1 MNCKPLVAAAF
12 ALLLTLYSQLS
23 TIHAQDTE
31 FTYQGLVTDSG
42 TNFTG
47 TGQFEFALVTST
59 NSNNTATA
67 TAATPSGGA
76 ILGYTVTSEG
86 NGYTAAPTV
95 TISGGGGSGATAT
108 ATISGGRVTAIVPTD
123 YGNPATPYTSAP
135 TVTIAS
141 PPPDIT
147 YSNYWNN
154 DGSSGS
160 EPESAV
166 TVGVTNGLFTVIL
179 GNNALAN
186 MTAVP
191 VDIFNEPNLQLRIWF
206 NDGVNG
212 FAVLSPVQNL
222 TPTPYAVQALNA
234 SNVLGTVSADQLTG
248 SVPVS
253 QLSGTVPLS
262 QLPGAVL
269 TNGESSVNLNGSF
282 TGNGAGVTNLQ
293 LSSLGAPGT
302 FSTLSNYLEPQIT
315 LTVGLNPISLVTA
328 DVNGDGSPDVIDAN
342 SGTNTLTVLTNNGFG
357 ILGSNA
363 TLTVGNDPYFV
374 SAANISG
381 DGKHD
386 LISANY
392 GDSTLTVLTNN
403 GFGVFGSNA
412 TLKVGYE
419 PICVVAADVNGD
431 GKLDLVAANG
441 GSGTLTVLTNNGFGA
456 FGSNATINLGAG
468 SQPYTVVAADINGD
482 GKPDLIAPNVNLGA
496 LLVFTN
502 NGSGVFGSNAT
513 VNVGG
518 EPIGVLVVTNFDGHG
533 TMALIDSDYANNLLT
548 IFTNNGSGV
557 FGTNATI
564 FVTNGPVARFVAADI
579 NGDGKPDL
587 ITANLNYGSGTTLTV
602 FTNNGSGVFGL
613 DTTLTVGNGPFSVA
627 AADLLGNGKQDL
639 ISANEGTNFL
649 SVIYN
654 IQANLVSGPWLFA
667 NSADDFTG
675 DFTGDGSG
683 LTSLNASQLTT
694 GTIADSVL
702 APDVALTDG
711 SLTFTQPDIFNANVT
726 ITGSQPGDYNSP
738 LVFIENTDTSSLS
751 APSLRV
757 VGNGNTQ
764 NGVLSVS
771 SQATGLIAQFGNAQA
786 FVADITTNG
795 TIDAAFFNGN
805 GSNLTKL
812 NAAQLTSGVVPSG
825 VLPGFQSSSNYTL
838 ISGGQNN
845 AIVLSADHS
854 VIGGGLSGIIGAND
868 SQATIGGG
876 DANAILN
883 ISNNADYATIGGGEN
898 NTNSSNAGTVAGGQN
913 NFAAGQYQSTVGG
926 GYNNLASGNYGT
938 VPGGFQNVAGG
949 VSSFAAGAHAQATN
963 SGAFVWSD
971 NSVSTVFSSTNNN
984 SFNIRASG
992 GVRIA
997 TTTSGTVGATLLAGG
1012 TSWTTLSDRNAK
1024 KDFAPVDYQA
1034 VLDKLAQVPIQQW
1047 HYKWEADQATPN
1059 IGPMAQD
1066 FKHAFYPGRDDKG
1079 ISTLEFDGVE
1089 LAAIQ
1094 GLNQK
1099 LNEKDAEIQT
1109 LKEQNDSLASRLDEL
1124 EATVKSLAEK
1134 K

>member
-1 MNCKPLVAAAF
+1 MNCKPLLAAVF
-12 ALLLTLYSQLS
+12 SLLLTLNLQLS

-59 NSNNTATA
+59 NSNSTATA
-67 TAATPSGGA
+67 TANLSGHFVTS
-76 ILGYTVTSEG
+76 YTVAPGDGGS
-86 NGYTAAPTV
+86 GYSSAPTV

-108 ATISGGRVTAIVPTD
+108 AIISDGAVTAI
-123 YGNPATPYTSAP
+123 NPGQAGTGYTSTP
-135 TVTIAS
+135 TVTIAP

-160 EPESAV
+160 QPESAV
-166 TVGVTNGLFTVIL
+166 SVGVTNGLFTVIL
-179 GNNALAN
+179 GNTALAN

-191 VDIFNEPNLQLRIWF
+191 VAIFNEPNLQLRIWF

-212 FAVLSPVQNL
+212 FAALSPVQNL

-248 SVPVS
+248 SLPVS

-302 FSTLSNYLEPQIT
+302 FSTLSNYLESPIT
-315 LTVGLNPISLVTA
+315 LTVGLDPISVVAA
-328 DVNGDGSPDVIDAN
+328 DVNGDGHPDVIDAN
-342 SGTNTLTVLTNNGFG
+342 YGANTLTVLTNNDSG

-363 TLTVGNDPYFV
+363 TLTVGNQPYFV
-374 SAANISG
+374 SAADISG
-381 DGKHD
+381 DGKPD

-392 GDSTLTVLTNN
+392 GDGTLTVLTNN

-412 TLKVGYE
+412 TLKVGSE
-419 PICVVAADVNGD
+419 PACVVAADVNGD
-431 GKLDLVAANG
+431 GKLDLVAANNG
-441 GSGTLTVLTNNGFGA
+441 GGTLTVLTNNGFGT

-468 SQPYTVVAADINGD
+468 SQPYTVVSADINGD
-482 GKPDLIAPNVNLGA
+482 GKPDLIAPNWTLGA

-518 EPIGVLVVTNFDGHG
+518 EPVGVLVVTNFDGHG
-533 TMALIDSDYANNLLT
+533 TMALIDSDYKNSLLT

-564 FVTNGPVARFVAADI
+564 PIANGPATRFVAADI

-587 ITANLNYGSGTTLTV
+587 ITANYSGTSGTTLSV
-602 FTNNGSGVFGL
+602 FTNNGSGVFDF
-613 DTTLTVGNGPFSVA
+613 DTNFTVGLGPFSVA
-627 AADLLGNGKQDL
+627 SADLLGNGNQDL
-639 ISANEGTNFL
+639 ISANEKTNSL

-654 IQANLVSGPWLFA
+654 VQATLASGPWLFA
-667 NSADDFTG
+667 NLA
-675 DFTGDGSG
+675 
-683 LTSLNASQLTT
+683 
-694 GTIADSVL
+694 GTIPDSAL
-702 APDVALTDG
+702 ASDVALTDG
-711 SLTFTQPDIFNANVT
+711 SLTFTQPDTFETNVT
-726 ITGSQPGDYNSP
+726 ITGSQPGDFNSP
-738 LVFIENTDTSSLS
+738 LVLIDNTDTSSLS

-764 NGVLSVS
+764 YGVLSVS
-771 SQATGLIAQFGNAQA
+771 SQATGLIAQFGNAQS

-795 TIDAAFFNGN
+795 TIDAADFNGS
-805 GSNLTKL
+805 GSNLTSL
-812 NAAQLTSGVVPSG
+812 NAAQLAGGVVPSS

-845 AIVLSADHS
+845 VIVLSADHS
-854 VIGGGLSGIIGAND
+854 VISGGFDNTIDALDYQGTIAGGYFNTLLASSG
-868 SQATIGGG
+868 
-876 DANAILN
+876 
-883 ISNNADYATIGGGEN
+883 YATIGGGQF
-898 NTNSSNAGTVAGGQN
+898 NTNSSFIGTIAGGQN
-913 NFAAGQYQSTVGG
+913 NLASGPDQSTVGG
-926 GYNNLASGNYGT
+926 GYENTASASYAT
-938 VPGGFQNVAGG
+938 VPGGFRNVAGG
-949 VSSFAAGAHAQATN
+949 LDSFAAGANAQATN
-963 SGAFVWSD
+963 GNTLVWGDGSAVTTSFTN
-971 NSVSTVFSSTNNN
+971 NSVTM
-984 SFNIRASG
+984 RAANG
-992 GVRIA
+992 FRLF
-997 TTTSGTVGATLLAGG
+997 TTSQSANEGTGTAGVQLLAGG

-1024 KDFAPVDYQA
+1024 KGFAPVDYQA
-1034 VLDKLAQVPIQQW
+1034 VLDKLARVPIQEW
-1047 HYKWEADQATPN
+1047 HYKWESDQATPN

-1094 GLNQK
+1094 GLDQK
-1099 LNEKDAEIQT
+1099 LNEKDTEIQI
-1109 LKEQNDSLASRLDEL
+1109 LKKQNDLLAARLDEL